1 MVNVSLQRLTE
12 EGVCKLNL
20 SMWIIADELSKLDP
34 TCDITDG
41 NMSIA
46 YYRLLSGEKSS
57 QDGYVN
63 ISIDYNSAGNGTGTV
78 VLTHSVD
85 VITLEQVH
93 VEGTINTIIKIFDKY
108 RLWNLRLIE
117 ESKGPANFQAVL
129 DVAHEMLQCP
139 MFFGNVSLHIYAIT
153 KQYDKAEVFEEWDD
167 VKLLKTMPVSLLEK
181 LQIFDLPTQ
190 FVEAQEPAI
199 LPALPGAKNKHRIRF
214 GCYLDDALWGHLLLY
229 YMDSTINTS
238 VLQLA
243 RHVTDVFGQMIKE
256 NGDAGL
262 QYNSRFSWLID
273 LLDGQEVSDEPLT
286 TIYRQLKWEHSD
298 TLLLYKIEPSKS
310 KSDKSMRFWIADSM
324 SDIPGI
330 IVFTHGSA
338 VIVIVRREDSSAQ
351 QATDRIIRLIGRGDY
366 HCGTGFPFKGLK
378 NISIYSRQASYAI
391 EYAQCSWDKI
401 HLFNDCALRGVA
413 VELKSHTQ
421 WRSWIAPSLLD
432 LIEHDDTQG
441 TNYYATLFYFLVNKG
456 HIANTAKELF
466 VHRNTLLY
474 RLDKLEQMLDVDL
487 QEESVL
493 SYLRFCFSM
502 LAEDYPQPYTKLKRD
517 ASR

>member
-1 MVNVSLQRLTE
+1 
-12 EGVCKLNL
+12 
-20 SMWIIADELSKLDP
+20 MWIIADELSGLDP
-34 TCDITDG
+34 ICDITDG
-41 NMSIA
+41 SMSISC
-46 YYRLLSGEKSS
+46 YRLLSGENSL

-63 ISIDYNSAGNGTGTV
+63 IAMDYDSSGNSIGNNAANNAANSGGTGTV
-78 VLTHSVD
+78 ILTHSVD
-85 VITLEQVH
+85 VITLRHVQVEDT
-93 VEGTINTIIKIFDKY
+93 VNTIIKIFDKY
-108 RLWNLRLIE
+108 RLWNLRLLE
-117 ESKGPANFQAVL
+117 ESKSPANFQAVL

-153 KQYDKAEVFEEWDD
+153 EQYGKDDVFDEWDD
-167 VKLLKTMPVSLLEK
+167 VKLLKTMPASLLEK
-181 LQIFDLPTQ
+181 LQIFDLPAQ
-190 FVEAQEPAI
+190 FLEETEPAI
-199 LPALPGAKNKHRIRF
+199 LPALPDARNKYRIRF

-229 YMDSTINTS
+229 YMDSTISTS

-243 RHVTDVFGQMIKE
+243 RHVADTFGQMIKE

-273 LLDGQEVSDEPLT
+273 LLDGQEVSDEPLE
-286 TIYRQLKWEHSD
+286 TIYRHLKWEHSD
-298 TLLLYKIEPSKS
+298 TLLLYKIVSGKS
-310 KSDKSMRFWIADSM
+310 KYDKSMRFWIADSM

-338 VIVIVRREDSSAQ
+338 VIVIVRRGDASSQ
-351 QATDRIIRLIGRGDY
+351 QAADRIIRLIGRGDY
-366 HCGTGFPFKGLK
+366 HCGAGFPFKGLR

-401 HLFNDCALRGVA
+401 HLYNDCALRGVA
-413 VELKSHTQ
+413 VELKTHTH
-421 WRSWIAPSLLD
+421 WRAWITPSLFE
-432 LIEHDDTQG
+432 LIDHDDTQG
-441 TNYYATLFYFLVNKG
+441 TNYYTTLFYYLVNKG

-493 SYLRFCFSM
+493 TYLRFCFSM
-502 LAEDYPQPYTKLKRD
+502 LAEDYPQPYAKLKRD
-517 ASR
+517 ASKQA